1 MPVHT
6 LPRGAPSHDAD
17 TSIRSLL
24 SLKEAIVLAGVDEK
38 PVRKDIEGGILGENS
53 IHRDADGRICTDW
66 DTVFLIAAV
75 YGNKNLSSNMR
86 KTAVSRI
93 EDMQGKSLEPNWW
106 KYASDFRKYER
117 VDNMEHRSIPI
128 DKYVTLDLSA
138 ACHSAVPRVG
148 LYAYGLTRIHERE
161 DILGGEA
168 VFENS
173 RLPVTHVGK
182 MIESGETVDNIIED
196 YPYLNEDDVRF
207 SALYYRAHPATG
219 RPRKGG
225 DVDDVSPDSR

>member
-1 MPVHT
+1 MSVHT
-6 LPRGAPSHDAD
+6 LPMSTSSRDTD
-17 TSIRSLL
+17 TSVRSHL
-24 SLKEAIVLAGVDEK
+24 SLKEAIVLAGVEEK
-38 PVRKDIEGGILGENS
+38 PVRKDIEAGILGERS
-53 IHRDADGRICTDW
+53 IYRDAGGRICTDW

-75 YGNKNLSSNMR
+75 YGNKDLSSSMR
-86 KTAVSRI
+86 KTVVSRI
-93 EDMQGKSLEPNWW
+93 EDMRGKSLEPNWW
-106 KYASDFRKYER
+106 KSALDFRQYER
-117 VDNMEHRSIPI
+117 ANNMEQRSIPI

-138 ACHSAVPRVG
+138 ACHSAATRVG
-148 LYAYGLTRIHERE
+148 LYAYGLTRIHERD

-168 VFENS
+168 VFKNS

-182 MIESGETVDNIIED
+182 MIESGETAENIIED

-225 DVDDVSPDSR
+225 DVDAVSPDS